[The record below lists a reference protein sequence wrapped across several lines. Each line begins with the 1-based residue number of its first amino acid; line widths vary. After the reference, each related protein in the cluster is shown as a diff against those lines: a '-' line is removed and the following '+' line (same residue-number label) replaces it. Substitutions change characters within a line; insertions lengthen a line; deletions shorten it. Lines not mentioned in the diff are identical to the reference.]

1 MKTILWLSRHPMG
14 DDQLKDLEKLL
25 ECKVKEITKN
35 ITWTATEDQLIDSH
49 ANITILLDL
58 ITKEFKEAYKYDN
71 NIFIAGVFPPVVFE
85 ALSISQNWIPEG
97 KRIHLLSPVSKQ
109 DKTIREDGEAIIK
122 FVHLRWTHVGLYEN

>member
-14 DDQLKDLEKLL
+14 DDQLKGLEKLL
-25 ECKVKEITKN
+25 GCKVKVIAKN
-35 ITWTATEDQLIDSH
+35 ITWKATEDALLDVVNNID
-49 ANITILLDL
+49 ILSDL

-85 ALSISQNWIPEG
+85 ALSTSPNWIPEG

-122 FVHLRWTHVGLYEN
+122 FVHLRWTHVGLYGD